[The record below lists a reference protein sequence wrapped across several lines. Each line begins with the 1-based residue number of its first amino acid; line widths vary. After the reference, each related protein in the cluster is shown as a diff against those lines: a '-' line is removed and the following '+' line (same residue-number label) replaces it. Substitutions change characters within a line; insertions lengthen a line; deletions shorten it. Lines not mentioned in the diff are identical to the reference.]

1 MRNRHYQRFDSG
13 FPAFVCCLHGQPPRA
28 EGPGGRK
35 QPFDLGESMSNED
48 FSPLQGFDPLQ
59 DFAFADE
66 PEDGTDPGTL
76 DDGPYGLP
84 VGANAPKLSSDAFD
98 KAESA
103 EERIATLFE
112 RMVPHTRVLM
122 AIMALAQEPVAP
134 QEVTDQITQLQQ
146 HHHSVYAPS
155 TFCDLLD
162 RAGAICQTN
171 EEGVPLKD
179 IEREPDVVTVDGE
192 DYWMVAPP
200 PEVFWTLTDE
210 GRAYYDAYRPL
221 EQIRAL
227 FADEPHYGHLYR
239 HVLEQTALEGGATV
253 GQLDPYI
260 LADEAA
266 KSPKRYATYFMDKL
280 ERAGAVDWQG
290 SWVITAAGRDYLAE
304 AVEGSEE

>member
-1 MRNRHYQRFDSG
+1 
-13 FPAFVCCLHGQPPRA
+13 
-28 EGPGGRK
+28 
-35 QPFDLGESMSNED
+35 MSNED

-59 DFAFADE
+59 DFAFD
-66 PEDGTDPGTL
+66 DGLEGEADPGTL

-98 KAESA
+98 KAERA
-103 EERIATLFE
+103 EERISTLFE

-122 AIMALAQEPVAP
+122 AIMDLAQQPVAP
-134 QEVTDQITQLQQ
+134 REVNDQITELQQ

-192 DYWMVAPP
+192 DFWMVAPP

-210 GRAYYDAYRPL
+210 GRAYFDAYQPL
-221 EQIRAL
+221 EQIRTL
-227 FADEPHYGHLYR
+227 FADEPHYAHLYR
-239 HVLEQTALEGGATV
+239 HVLEQTALDGGATV
-253 GQLDPYI
+253 GQLDPFI

-266 KSPKRYATYFMDKL
+266 QNPKRYATYFMDKL
-280 ERAGAVDWQG
+280 ERTGAVDWQG
-290 SWVITAAGRDYLAE
+290 SWVATAAGRDYLADFTDE
-304 AVEGSEE
+304 SEE